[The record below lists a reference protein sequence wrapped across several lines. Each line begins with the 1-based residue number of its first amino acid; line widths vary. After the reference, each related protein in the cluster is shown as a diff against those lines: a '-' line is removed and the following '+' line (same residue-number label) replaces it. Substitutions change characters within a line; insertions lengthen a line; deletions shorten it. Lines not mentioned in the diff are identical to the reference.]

1 LFPSVSY
8 ITMTMTMALQLA
20 MSLDYSLFLLHRYHE
35 ERDLGKDVATAIAVA
50 TKKTFGSITGSAAT
64 TIAGF
69 LALTLMDYSIGAD
82 IGIVLSKGI
91 FFSYLVVILILPIM
105 IYYSASWIEKTK
117 HRRLI
122 PDFGKTGPRLFSR
135 RKLMVGLFLLIGTVA
150 FFFQSQNSFL
160 YGNAAADDPEGTL
173 STEQL
178 AMEEHFGVLN
188 PVVVLTVGATPA
200 EEAAFVEQL
209 SDSAY
214 VSTVDALVT
223 AVDPSLPR
231 ELLPEAVLENYVS
244 GEYSRL
250 IVYLTMTEEN
260 TEMYEAVDFLSGAA
274 AVHFAEFYLIG
285 YAPATSEI
293 RSTVRA
299 DADLVL
305 WVTALSI
312 AFIILLVFRS
322 VSIPVILTLVI
333 QAAVWVNLAIADI
346 EGNPVLFI
354 GYLVVTSL
362 QMGGTVDYGILLT
375 SRYLEFRKTSS
386 PAEAMKEAI
395 QKSTLSI
402 LTSSLI
408 LASAGFAEGILSAIP
423 AVSGIGFL
431 IGRGALLSGVMI
443 LFALP
448 SLLLILDRFIMK
460 TTMTNRQ
467 IKG

>member
-1 LFPSVSY
+1 
-8 ITMTMTMALQLA
+8 
-20 MSLDYSLFLLHRYHE
+20 
-35 ERDLGKDVATAIAVA
+35 
-50 TKKTFGSITGSAAT
+50 
-64 TIAGF
+64 
-69 LALTLMDYSIGAD
+69 
-82 IGIVLSKGI
+82 
-91 FFSYLVVILILPIM
+91 
-105 IYYSASWIEKTK
+105 
-117 HRRLI
+117 
-122 PDFGKTGPRLFSR
+122 
-135 RKLMVGLFLLIGTVA
+135 
-150 FFFQSQNSFL
+150 
-160 YGNAAADDPEGTL
+160 
-173 STEQL
+173 
-178 AMEEHFGVLN
+178 
-188 PVVVLTVGATPA
+188 
-200 EEAAFVEQL
+200 
-209 SDSAY
+209 
-214 VSTVDALVT
+214 
-223 AVDPSLPR
+223 
-231 ELLPEAVLENYVS
+231 
-244 GEYSRL
+244 
-250 IVYLTMTEEN
+250 MTEEN

-274 AVHFAEFYLIG
+274 TDHFAEFHLIG

-322 VSIPVILTLVI
+322 VSIPVVLTLVI
-333 QAAVWVNLAIADI
+333 QAAVWVNMAIADI
-346 EGNPVLFI
+346 QGNPVLFI

-375 SRYLEFRKTSS
+375 SRYLEFRKAFS

-402 LTSSLI
+402 LTSSII

-448 SLLLILDRFIMK
+448 SLLLILDRLIMK